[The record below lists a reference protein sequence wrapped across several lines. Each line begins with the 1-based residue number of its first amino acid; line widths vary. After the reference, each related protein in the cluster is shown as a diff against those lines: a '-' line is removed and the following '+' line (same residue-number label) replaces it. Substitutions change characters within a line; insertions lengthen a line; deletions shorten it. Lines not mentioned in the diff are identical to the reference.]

1 LKGQGLKSIKKIKSM
16 CKMKTSQ
23 LKFVNAIILTSL
35 LFVAI
40 GCQNQAD
47 KVELEKFKATVQIQ
61 EQNKEIVREVFN
73 SIDSGDLNK
82 LGNLLSDDFALYPP
96 GSTQP
101 WQKEALYKARNA
113 HFAAFPDWIHKIE
126 IMVAEGDKV
135 AVKLTQYG
143 THKAMYKGIEPTNKY
158 VTVPAT
164 QIMMIVN
171 GKVKEWWALEDNL
184 GLMTQ
189 LGMELKPKENRE

>member
-1 LKGQGLKSIKKIKSM
+1 
-16 CKMKTSQ
+16 MKTLK
-23 LKFVNAIILTSL
+23 LKFVNVIILTSL

-40 GCQNQAD
+40 SCQNKPEKA
-47 KVELEKFKATVQIQ
+47 ELDKFKAMAQIQ
-61 EQNKEIVREVFN
+61 EQNKEIVREVI
-73 SIDSGDLNK
+73 SAIDSGDLDK
-82 LGNLLSDDFALYPP
+82 LGNLLSDDFALYSP
-96 GSTQP
+96 GSMQP
-101 WQKEALYKARNA
+101 WRREALFKARDT

-143 THKAMYKGIEPTNKY
+143 THKAKYKGIEPTNKY

-164 QIMMIVN
+164 HIMMIVN
-171 GKVKEWWALEDNL
+171 GKVKEWWGLEDNL

>member
-1 LKGQGLKSIKKIKSM
+1 M

-23 LKFVNAIILTSL
+23 LKFASAILVASS
-35 LFVAI
+35 LFVVI

-47 KVELEKFKATVQIQ
+47 KTELDKFRATTQIQ
-61 EQNKEIVREVFN
+61 EQNKEIVREVF
-73 SIDSGDLNK
+73 SAIDSGDLDK
-82 LGNLLSDDFALYPP
+82 LGSLLSDDFALYSP
-96 GSTQP
+96 GSPQP
-101 WQKEALYKARNA
+101 WRKEALYQARNT

-126 IMVAEGDKV
+126 ILVAEGDKV

-143 THKAMYKGIEPTNKY
+143 THTAIYKGIEPTNKY

-164 QIMMIVN
+164 QVMMIVN
-171 GKVKEWWALEDNL
+171 GKVKEWWASEDNL

-189 LGMELKPKENRE
+189 LGMELKPKEKKK

>member
-1 LKGQGLKSIKKIKSM
+1 
-16 CKMKTSQ
+16 MKTRQ
-23 LKFVNAIILTSL
+23 LKFVIAIILTSL

-47 KVELEKFKATVQIQ
+47 KAELDKFKATAQIQ

-82 LGNLLSDDFALYPP
+82 PGNLLSDDFALYSP

-101 WQKEALYKARNA
+101 WQKEALYKARNT

-135 AVKLTQYG
+135 VVKLTQYG
-143 THKAMYKGIEPTNKY
+143 THKAMSKGIEPNNKY
-158 VTVPAT
+158 VTVSAK
-164 QIMMIVN
+164 QIMRIVN
-171 GKVKEWWALEDNL
+171 GKVKEWWAQEDNL

-189 LGMELKPKENRE
+189 LGMELKPKENKK

>member
-1 LKGQGLKSIKKIKSM
+1 MKPSQFKLVNSI
-16 CKMKTSQ
+16 
-23 LKFVNAIILTSL
+23 LLASL

-47 KVELEKFKATVQIQ
+47 KAELDKFKATAQIQ
-61 EQNKEIVREVFN
+61 EQNKEIVREVIN
-73 SIDSGDLNK
+73 AIDSGDLDK
-82 LGNLLSDDFALYPP
+82 LGSLLSEDFALYSP
-96 GSTQP
+96 GSQQP
-101 WQKEALYKARNA
+101 WRKEDLFRARNT

-143 THKAMYKGIEPTNKY
+143 THKNQYKGIEPTGKS
-158 VTVPAT
+158 VTVSAT

-171 GKVKEWWALEDNL
+171 GKVTQWWALEDNL

-189 LGMELKPKENRE
+189 LGMELKLKENKK

>member
-1 LKGQGLKSIKKIKSM
+1 
-16 CKMKTSQ
+16 MKTSQ
-23 LKFVNAIILTSL
+23 LKFATAILFASSL
-35 LFVAI
+35 FIAI

-47 KVELEKFKATVQIQ
+47 KTELDKFKATAQIL
-61 EQNKEIVREVFN
+61 EQNKEIVREVIN
-73 SIDSGDLNK
+73 AIDSGDLDK
-82 LGNLLSDDFALYPP
+82 LGNLLSDDFALYSP

-101 WQKEALYKARNA
+101 WQKEALYKARNT

-143 THKAMYKGIEPTNKY
+143 TQKDRYKGIEPTNKY

-164 QIMMIVN
+164 HIMMIVN

-189 LGMELKPKENRE
+189 LGMELKPKENK

>member
-1 LKGQGLKSIKKIKSM
+1 
-16 CKMKTSQ
+16 MKTSQ
-23 LKFVNAIILTSL
+23 FQFVNTIFWASL
-35 LFVAI
+35 LFVTV
-40 GCQNQAD
+40 GCQNQSEKA
-47 KVELEKFKATVQIQ
+47 ELDKFKATAQIQ
-61 EQNKEIVREVFN
+61 EQNKEIVREVIN
-73 SIDSGDLNK
+73 AIDSGDLDK

-96 GSTQP
+96 GSQQP
-101 WQKEALYKARNA
+101 WRKEALYKARNT
-113 HFAAFPDWIHKIE
+113 HFAAFPDWVHKIE

-143 THKAMYKGIEPTNKY
+143 TQKAMYKGIEPTNQY

-164 QIMMIVN
+164 NIMVIVD
-171 GKVKEWWALEDNL
+171 GKVKEWWSMEDNL